1 MLETCQDMLE
11 CESTLQQHL
20 PSVRLLGQLPLTDSD
35 LERVFEYI
43 RQNLEGKVNA
53 NLPDAI
59 KDMPTILACYLVW
72 KGIQDYDEGT
82 YWISLSS
89 EIGRLDTNQQIKL
102 GRFFREFIG
111 AHDLLS
117 VEIPGS
123 LKNITPILLHGII
136 PRAQVAQFFDQ
147 VVYPLVRKELV
158 NPRSKYELAFWL
170 ENRVI
175 AAKRAEQ
182 LEALQKKLK
191 RLEEAEKPM
200 GGLNLSQLDHK
211 IQQIEEQIA
220 QEEAN
225 LANLQTEL
233 NTIHYNPTALTGI
246 EEDLKTVQRLEGEY
260 EQGLRELAEQK
271 HALDKKQSG
280 FQQYSSLGI
289 DDPLTV
295 NGLDAFRH
303 AAYTAIIET
312 MTVALDNPEESRHSG
327 ALVLLA
333 ALCDAVARGSLS
345 LPEDL
350 VRQLEVLRST
360 YETIE
365 DEIESPATTEDDFCS
380 EESTPTPPEP
390 ESATD
395 TELETKECNAEPLP
409 PHSDVTAPAFGDD
422 VMDPDITSAH
432 VQASD
437 VMTPGSGLTLYLSP
451 SAEDEGLI
459 LMSRY
464 AGLHDMYLLE
474 DHPDNPCSDAGTP
487 NQEDRDL
494 TAPEMT
500 TAHPTN
506 DRIPEP
512 EDSPLSYLPE
522 SGHCTDLEGSPSP
535 PEDALLVHER
545 DIQQETSTKTD
556 TPAIGSR
563 GSGREQPVKQEV
575 THDLPEELVIQ
586 APLEPKV
593 PSVPLEPESPMRYA
607 EDTLQS
613 MGQMVE
619 STPHTRTAK
628 SRNRQ
633 NLQAESQTPGAIS
646 AFIDAIIET
655 LSQLLRGLG
664 R

>member
-1 MLETCQDMLE
+1 MLETCRDIFE

-20 PSVRLLGQLPLTDSD
+20 PSIRLLGQLPLTDND
-35 LERVFEYI
+35 LERVFAHMQ
-43 RQNLEGKVNA
+43 RSLGGTVNE
-53 NLPDAI
+53 NLPGVI
-59 KDMPTILACYLVW
+59 ESTPTILACYLVW

-89 EIGRLDTNQQIKL
+89 ELGRLDTNQQIKL

-136 PRAQVAQFFDQ
+136 PRAQIAQFFDQ

-211 IQQIEEQIA
+211 IQQIEEQIV

-233 NTIHYNPTALTGI
+233 NKIHYNPTALTGI

-271 HALDKKQSG
+271 HALDEKQSG
-280 FQQYSSLGI
+280 FQQYISLGI
-289 DDPLTV
+289 DEPLTV
-295 NGLDAFRH
+295 NGPDAFRH
-303 AAYTAIIET
+303 AAYTTIIET
-312 MTVALDNPEESRHSG
+312 MTAALDNPEEPHHSG
-327 ALVLLA
+327 AHILLA
-333 ALCDAVARGSLS
+333 ALSDAVAGGSLS
-345 LPEDL
+345 LPDDL

-360 YETIE
+360 HEITE
-365 DEIESPATTEDDFCS
+365 DEIESPAITEGDFCS
-380 EESTPTPPEP
+380 EEDTPTPPEP
-390 ESATD
+390 EAATD

-409 PHSDVTAPAFGDD
+409 PHSDVTAPAPGDD
-422 VMDPDITSAH
+422 VMDRDITSAH
-432 VQASD
+432 VQVSD

-464 AGLHDMYLLE
+464 AGLHDMYQLE
-474 DHPDNPCSDAGTP
+474 EHPDNPCSDADTP

-494 TAPEMT
+494 TAPEVT
-500 TAHPTN
+500 AAHPTN

-512 EDSPLSYLPE
+512 EDSSLSHLPE
-522 SGHCTDLEGSPSP
+522 SGRTDSEMFP
-535 PEDALLVHER
+535 PPAEDALPVHER
-545 DIQQETSTKTD
+545 DVQQETSTKTD
-556 TPAIGSR
+556 TPAVNSS
-563 GSGREQPVKQEV
+563 GSGREQPSKQEV
-575 THDLPEELVIQ
+575 THDLPEELVVQ

-593 PSVPLEPESPMRYA
+593 PSVPFEPESPTQYA
-607 EDTLQS
+607 EDTLRS
-613 MGQMVE
+613 MSQMVE
-619 STPHTRTAK
+619 STPQTRTAK
-628 SRNRQ
+628 SRNQ
-633 NLQAESQTPGAIS
+633 QSLQAESQTTGAIS
-646 AFIDAIIET
+646 AFIDAIIDT
-655 LSQLLRGLG
+655 LSQFFRGL
-664 R
+664 RR

>member
-1 MLETCQDMLE
+1 MLETCRDIFE

-20 PSVRLLGQLPLTDSD
+20 PSIRLLGQLPLTDND
-35 LERVFEYI
+35 LERVFAHI
-43 RQNLEGKVNA
+43 QRNLGGTVNE
-53 NLPDAI
+53 NLPGVI
-59 KDMPTILACYLVW
+59 ENTPTILACYLVW

-89 EIGRLDTNQQIKL
+89 ELGRLDTNQQIKL

-136 PRAQVAQFFDQ
+136 PRAQVTQFFDQ

-211 IQQIEEQIA
+211 IRQIEEQIV

-233 NTIHYNPTALTGI
+233 NKIHYNPTALTGI
-246 EEDLKTVQRLEGEY
+246 EEDLKTVQRLGGEY

-271 HALDKKQSG
+271 HALDEKQSG
-280 FQQYSSLGI
+280 FQQYISLGI
-289 DDPLTV
+289 DEPLTV

-303 AAYTAIIET
+303 AAYTTIIET
-312 MTVALDNPEESRHSG
+312 MTAALDNPEEPHHSG
-327 ALVLLA
+327 AHILLA
-333 ALCDAVARGSLS
+333 ALFDAVAGGSLS
-345 LPEDL
+345 LPDDL

-360 YETIE
+360 HEITE
-365 DEIESPATTEDDFCS
+365 DEIESPAITEDDFCS
-380 EESTPTPPEP
+380 EENTPTPPEP
-390 ESATD
+390 EAATD
-395 TELETKECNAEPLP
+395 TELEAKECSDESLP
-409 PHSDVTAPAFGDD
+409 PHSDVTAPAPSDD

-432 VQASD
+432 VQASG
-437 VMTPGSGLTLYLSP
+437 VMMPGSGLALYLSP
-451 SAEDEGLI
+451 SVEDEDLI

-464 AGLHDMYLLE
+464 AGLHDMYQLE
-474 DHPDNPCSDAGTP
+474 EHPDNPCSDADTP
-487 NQEDRDL
+487 NQEDKEL
-494 TAPEMT
+494 TDPEVT
-500 TAHPTN
+500 TYPTN
-506 DRIPEP
+506 DRIPGS
-512 EDSPLSYLPE
+512 EDSSLSHLPE
-522 SGHCTDLEGSPSP
+522 SGCTGSEVFP
-535 PEDALLVHER
+535 PPAEDALPVHGH

-556 TPAIGSR
+556 PPAVNLSE
-563 GSGREQPVKQEV
+563 SGRKQPFKQEV
-575 THDLPEELVIQ
+575 TYDLPEELVVQ
-586 APLEPKV
+586 SPLEPEV
-593 PSVPLEPESPMRYA
+593 PSVLLEPESPKRYA
-607 EDTLQS
+607 EDTLQPRGP
-613 MGQMVE
+613 MIE
-619 STPHTRTAK
+619 STSRTRTAK
-628 SRNRQ
+628 SRNQ
-633 NLQAESQTPGAIS
+633 QSPQAESQTTGAIS
-646 AFIDAIIET
+646 AFIDAIIDT
-655 LSQLLRGLG
+655 LSQFLRGL
-664 R
+664 RR